1 MITQAQIEKA
11 AGIDKE
17 VAKYMMIQSDHLAK
31 NAMNLLN
38 LCVSRY
44 ENIAFTLL
52 KEAVKEIKKEINK
65 TKNA

>member
-17 VAKYMMIQSDHLAK
+17 VAQYMMTKNNHLAK
-31 NAMNLLN
+31 NAMNLLK

-44 ENIAFTLL
+44 EDIAFTLL
-52 KEAVKEIKKEINK
+52 KEAVKDIKKELV
-65 TKNA
+65 